1 MGSIG
6 VLCAF
11 ATTRSGDRRI
21 RIIVAT
27 LTESIVPVAEFL
39 IILIPMVV
47 SLAVVGCMTTGGV
60 QPLRPDETR
69 HVPPP
74 RIILACFLSTPTWLG
89 TQCSVQE
96 R

>member
-1 MGSIG
+1 MGSTG

-11 ATTRSGDRRI
+11 AETRFGDRRI

-60 QPLRPDETR
+60 QPLLPDR
-69 HVPPP
+69 
-74 RIILACFLSTPTWLG
+74 
-89 TQCSVQE
+89 
-96 R
+96 